1 MTTPIV
7 RTVPVGPLQC
17 NCSIVADAE
26 AGEAVVIDPGD
37 EADRILLALAE
48 TKCRAIALL
57 HTHGHFDHIGGTAG
71 VKRATGAAIRIHD
84 GDRPLYDALPDQA
97 SFFGLSAQPA
107 IPPDAGFED
116 GETIAVGRFRL
127 RAIHTPGHT
136 PGSTC
141 FLLEPEG
148 ARRGQTPFGDQTPL
162 LFSGDTLFRRSIGR
176 TDLWGGDTDTILA
189 SIREKLYPLAPE
201 LRVVCGHG
209 PDTTI
214 GEERRENPFV
224 RG

>member
-1 MTTPIV
+1 MNPLV

-17 NCSIVADAE
+17 NCSIVADPA

-48 TKCRAIALL
+48 TRCRAIALL

-107 IPPDAGFED
+107 IPPDGGFED
-116 GETIAVGRFRL
+116 GETIAVGQFRL
-127 RAIHTPGHT
+127 QAIHTPGHT

-141 FLLEPEG
+141 FYLE
-148 ARRGQTPFGDQTPL
+148 GDEPI

-176 TDLWGGDTDTILA
+176 TDLWGGDTDTILQ
-189 SIREKLYPLAPE
+189 SIREKLYPLSID

-224 RG
+224 RA

>member
-1 MTTPIV
+1 MTTPLV
-7 RTVPVGPLQC
+7 RKIPVGPLQC
-17 NCSIVADAE
+17 NCSIVADPA

-48 TKCRAIALL
+48 TRCRAIALL

-107 IPPDAGFED
+107 IPPDGGFED
-116 GETIAVGRFRL
+116 GETIAVGQFRL
-127 RAIHTPGHT
+127 QAIHTPGHT

-141 FLLEPEG
+141 FYLE
-148 ARRGQTPFGDQTPL
+148 GDEPI

-176 TDLWGGDTDTILA
+176 TDLWGGDTDTILQ
-189 SIREKLYPLAPE
+189 SIREKLFTLPAD

-224 RG
+224 RA

>member
-1 MTTPIV
+1 MTAPLV
-7 RTVPVGPLQC
+7 RTIAVGPLQC
-17 NCSIVADAE
+17 NCSIVADPE

-84 GDRPLYDALPDQA
+84 ADRPLYDALPDQA
-97 SFFGLSAQPA
+97 SFFGLAAQPA
-107 IPPDAGFED
+107 IPPDGGFED

-141 FLLEPEG
+141 FLLGSEG
-148 ARRGQTPFGDQTPL
+148 AGRGQTPL

-176 TDLWGGDTDTILA
+176 TDLWGGDTETILD
-189 SIREKLYPLAPE
+189 SIRKKLFSLPPE
-201 LRVVCGHG
+201 LTVVCGHG
-209 PDTTI
+209 PGTTI

-224 RG
+224 RA

>member
-1 MTTPIV
+1 MTAPLI
-7 RTVPVGPLQC
+7 RKIPVGPLQC

-37 EADRILLALAE
+37 EPDRILLALAE

-97 SFFGLSAQPA
+97 SFFGLSAQPTM
-107 IPPDAGFED
+107 PPDGGFED
-116 GETIAVGRFRL
+116 GETIAVGRFRI

-141 FLLEPEG
+141 FHLEGEEPI
-148 ARRGQTPFGDQTPL
+148 

-189 SIREKLYPLAPE
+189 SIRDKLFTLPADLS
-201 LRVVCGHG
+201 VVCGHG

-214 GEERRENPFV
+214 GEERRENPFI
-224 RG
+224 RS